1 MKIVNSISRRS
12 LISLSLS
19 LVLSV
24 TASTSLFAKE
34 LDAKLAHSSV
44 LSSAELASATL
55 ADAGMINKEQILYW
69 LIKRGEVSADASEAD
84 KRAAVDKFTHRATSF
99 QSKGRLIEAQFE
111 KARLKSV
118 AQSKQ
123 LKRNSMAKMDN
134 MVGTL
139 ADADITKTVKVL
151 AILIDFPDLPFDN
164 NRLSASDTPMFYPNY
179 PVSHYNEL
187 MFSTSGF
194 TGPQGQNL
202 MTGYQYYQA
211 ESGER
216 FNFTGNVKGW
226 FTAENNA
233 VFYGENDSNNN
244 NDDKAV
250 EVLVKEAVTLAVA
263 GMSPSELASYDVE
276 DPFDVDGDGNFDEPD
291 GDIDHVMLFHSSIG
305 EEAGGGVLGD
315 DAIWSHRYFVYTGNT
330 SGYTIPGTGK
340 KVFGYTVQPIDA
352 AAGVVVH
359 EFGHD
364 LGLPDEYDTTNTG
377 DGSPVGSWSVMSGGS
392 WTGSIAG
399 TEPTGFSP
407 YARSYLQDRYKG
419 RWINEQEVLLSSIGT
434 SGLDVVINEAINHS
448 LVNQVSIPLPAA
460 TIPFKQAYGGIYQYY
475 SGQGHLINNA
485 LSFEIDLPSSTPL
498 TLTMKAHWNI
508 EVDFDYAQVMVDGV
522 VIAGNHT
529 KASNSINT
537 ARDIIT
543 GNSGPISG
551 SEGPDNWVDLE
562 YDLSSFAGM
571 SKQISIIY
579 KTDQAVGDYG
589 FVFDNLRI
597 TSGASE
603 IYSDDAETPNTMTLA
618 GFSRIDDG
626 RPGAARRYIVQ
637 LRSHNG
643 IDAGLDSHS
652 YEPGVLMWLENFSYA
667 DNNSSTHPGAGLIG
681 VIDADQNLI
690 GTNGSDTQVRDATFS
705 MFNQSSYFEDNHLSS
720 ISMFDD
726 SQDHSAP
733 TQPQSGIIL
742 PELGLT
748 MEVVA
753 QSSDSSTA
761 TIRFNYGGATT
772 PPPASDLAS
781 SFTASQEVAGTVV
794 FSATVTGGDGDYSY
808 LWSFGVTGVTSAEE
822 MPTYVYEASGS
833 YTVNLTV
840 TDGLGSSVMSSQTIT
855 VDLPVPP
862 VAGFTFVTSD
872 LGVTFTNT
880 STGGEGTMT
889 YLWDFGDEQTST
901 VQSPSHSYAS
911 AGTYTVLM
919 TVTDSLGVVSSRSA
933 SITVAAAV
941 VTLPVTTSSGDSGGG
956 SLGWLS
962 LGLLALMGFRRS
974 RY

>member
-1 MKIVNSISRRS
+1 MKKITNSISRRS

-19 LVLSV
+19 LVLGV

-34 LDAKLAHSSV
+34 LDTKLA

-99 QSKGRLIEAQFE
+99 QSKGRLVEAQFE
-111 KARLKSV
+111 KARLKSL

-123 LKRNSMAKMDN
+123 LKRNSIAKMDN

-151 AILIDFPDLPFDN
+151 SILIDFPDLPFDD
-164 NRLSASDTPMFYPNY
+164 NRLSASDTSMFYPNY
-179 PVSHYNEL
+179 PVSHYQSM
-187 MFSTSGF
+187 MFSTTGF

-216 FNFTGNVKGW
+216 FEFTGNVKGW
-226 FTAENNA
+226 VTAANNA
-233 VFYGENDSNNN
+233 AFYGGNDADNND
-244 NDDKAV
+244 DDKAV
-250 EVLVKEAVTLAVA
+250 PELVKEAVTLAVA
-263 GMSPSELASYDVE
+263 SMSASDLASYDVE

-315 DAIWSHRYFVYTGNT
+315 DAIWSHRFFVYTGNT
-330 SGYTIPGTGK
+330 PGYTIPGTGK

-399 TEPTGFSP
+399 TEPIGFSP

-448 LVNQVSIPLPAA
+448 LVNQISIPLPAA
-460 TIPFKQAYGGIYQYY
+460 TIPFKQPYDGSYQYY

-498 TLTMKAHWNI
+498 SLTMKAHWNI
-508 EVDFDYAQVMVDGV
+508 EVDYDYAQVMVDGV

-529 KASNSINT
+529 KASNTINT

-543 GNSGPISG
+543 GNSGDIVG
-551 SEGPDNWVDLE
+551 AEGANNWVDLE

-579 KTDQAVGDYG
+579 KTDEAVGDYG
-589 FVFDNLRI
+589 FVFDSLQI
-597 TSGASE
+597 TSGATLV
-603 IYSDDAETPNTMTLA
+603 YSDDAETPNTMMLN
-618 GFSRIDDG
+618 GFSRIDDE

-643 IDAGLDSHS
+643 VDVGLDSHS
-652 YEPGVLMWLENFSYA
+652 YEPGVLIWLENFSYA

-681 VIDADQNLI
+681 VVDADQNLI

-705 MFNQSSYFEDNHLSS
+705 MFVQSNYFGDNHLSS
-720 ISMFDD
+720 VSMFDD
-726 SQDHSAP
+726 SQDYSAP

-753 QSSDSSTA
+753 QTADSSTA
-761 TIRFNYGGATT
+761 TVRFNYDGGTT
-772 PPPASDLAS
+772 PPPTSDLALNFS
-781 SFTASQEVAGTVV
+781 ASQEVAGTVV
-794 FSATVTGGDGDYSY
+794 FSAAVTGGDGNYSY
-808 LWSFGVTGVTSAEE
+808 LWSFGVTGATSAEK
-822 MPTYVYEASGS
+822 MPTYVYQSSGN

-840 TDGLGSSVMSSQTIT
+840 TDGQGTSVESTQAVT
-855 VDLPVPP
+855 VVLPVPP
-862 VAGFTFVTSD
+862 VAGFTFSSSD
-872 LGVTFTNT
+872 LSVTFTDT
-880 STGGEGTMT
+880 TTGGEGAMT
-889 YLWDFGDEQTST
+889 YSWDFGDSQTST
-901 VQSPSHSYAS
+901 AQSPSHTYAS
-911 AGTYTVLM
+911 AGIYTVMM
-919 TVTDSLGVVSSRSA
+919 TVTDSLGVVSNRSA
-933 SITVAAAV
+933 SVTVTAAV

-974 RY
+974 RH